1 MSQTMKIKPPA
12 LIAGI
17 SALLFLA
24 ANLMYVAARIWLHY
38 GFPLDAWLAGWIIS
52 FVFEMPAIIILAFLF
67 RKKVFIF
74 LSLAAFALGQ
84 IISTIVFAM
93 AYEYSLVTVLKSL
106 TNWPYLNFGSDQ
118 PFIWNIANLTLFLS
132 TALFIVAFVLAL
144 ISKDSTIS
152 VNQDLNFIQST
163 VPPLAHVSPPLNQK
177 NPIHD
182 PYVQIEKLGELKE
195 KGLITKEE
203 FDIKKKQILDL

>member
-1 MSQTMKIKPPA
+1 MKIRPPA
-12 LIAGI
+12 LLAGI
-17 SALLFLA
+17 SAVLFLA
-24 ANLMYVAARIWLHY
+24 ANLMYVGARISLDY
-38 GFPLDAWLAGWIIS
+38 GFPLDANLAGWIVS
-52 FVFEMPAIIILAFLF
+52 FVFEMPSIIILAFLF

-93 AYEYSLVTVLKSL
+93 AYEYSLVAVLKSL

-118 PFIWNIANLTLFLS
+118 PFIWNIANLTLFFS
-132 TALFIVAFVLAL
+132 TVLFIVAIVLAL

-152 VNQDLNFIQST
+152 TNQDLNFVQSS
-163 VPPLAHVSPPLNQK
+163 VPPLPHVSTPINQR
-177 NPIHD
+177 NFIHD

-195 KGLITKEE
+195 KGLITEEE
-203 FDIKKKQILDL
+203 FTSKKKQILGL